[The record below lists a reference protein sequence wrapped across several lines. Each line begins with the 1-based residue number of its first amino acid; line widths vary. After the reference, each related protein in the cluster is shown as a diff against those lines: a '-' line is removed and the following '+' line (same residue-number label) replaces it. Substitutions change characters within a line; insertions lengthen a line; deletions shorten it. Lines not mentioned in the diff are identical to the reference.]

1 MFPNSGQR
9 ERRAF
14 EYYFQHTAQHLAG
27 GMKVDFWTSVIPQIC
42 RSEPAV
48 WDGMIAISTLFEY
61 PNQSL
66 DFTLLRNR
74 RRGSDSLNQIQREA
88 LTWYSR
94 SISSVRSQIERGTA
108 DPYIILVSC
117 VLFICVET
125 IQGRMEEALQLFKQG
140 VSLIFDLRA
149 QIAQGCVSVSKV
161 TLLERAII
169 PLFSRLASV
178 SLTISGTEK
187 SEIFAFVGSNLNSE
201 FLTAEDARTSITV
214 LSAEVLMFEREAH
227 EHLRE
232 IGPGSTVNPEMS
244 SKKEMLQHRL
254 AEWHTAYTKLCE
266 NNNSNHN
273 SPVVVK
279 DYEPLLPIYHAALT
293 IHLASC
299 LNQLESIYDS
309 KTAEFEKIIEQSRIS
324 LSISRRPDGSQPP
337 FSFEAGV
344 GVPLFL
350 TALKCR
356 EPGLRRSALQL
367 LREAPQMQGLF
378 KCAPSA
384 LLAEAFMNLEEGY
397 SMAIARSTQS
407 VSEGFEG
414 NTLLNQSSGTL
425 SPVVPEEARIHFYC
439 VFRPSE
445 WRPPGVNEEDIVKFG
460 CSSDQL
466 FLQFSRNHFDP
477 QRQIWVQVFEC
488 IPFGGNM

>member
-66 DFTLLRNR
+66 DFTLLRDPR
-74 RRGSDSLNQIQREA
+74 RASDSLNQIQREA

-94 SISSVRSQIERGTA
+94 SISSVHSQIERGTA

-140 VSLIFDLRA
+140 VTLIFNLRA
-149 QIAQGCVSVSKV
+149 QIARGCVSASK
-161 TLLERAII
+161 TALLERAII
-169 PLFSRLASV
+169 PLFLRLASV

-201 FLTAEDARTSITV
+201 FLSVEDARTSITV
-214 LSAEVLMFEREAH
+214 LSAEVLVFEREAH
-227 EHLRE
+227 EHLRA

-254 AEWHTAYTKLCE
+254 AKWHAAYTNFCE
-266 NNNSNHN
+266 NNNNNKN
-273 SPVVVK
+273 SAVIK
-279 DYEPLLPIYHAALT
+279 DYEPLLPIYHAALS

-299 LNQLESIYDS
+299 LNPLESIFDS
-309 KTAEFEKIIEQSRIS
+309 QTAEFEKIIEQSRIS
-324 LSISRRPDGSQPP
+324 LDTSRRPDGSQPP

-356 EPGLRRSALQL
+356 EPRLRRSALQL

-378 KCAPSA
+378 KCTPSV

-397 SMAIARSTQS
+397 SMAIPRSAQS
-407 VSEGFEG
+407 VSEGLEDNISVNRG
-414 NTLLNQSSGTL
+414 AGTL
-425 SPVVPEEARIHFYC
+425 PPVIPEEARIHFYC

-445 WRPPGVNEEDIVKFG
+445 WRPAGVNEEDIVKFG
-460 CSSDQL
+460 CSSYQL
-466 FLQFSRNHFDP
+466 FLQFSRNHFDV
-477 QRQIWVQVFEC
+477 QRQIWVQIFEC
-488 IPFGGNM
+488 IPFGGDM